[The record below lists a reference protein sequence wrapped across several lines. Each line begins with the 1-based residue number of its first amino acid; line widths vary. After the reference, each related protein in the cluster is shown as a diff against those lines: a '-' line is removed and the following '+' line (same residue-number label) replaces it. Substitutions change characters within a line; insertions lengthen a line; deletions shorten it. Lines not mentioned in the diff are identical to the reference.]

1 MEQGVNFD
9 LSILVSINIDRTASV
24 INHIDARDL
33 THYKSVC
40 KQSICLCKQRKQL
53 ITFIT

>member
-33 THYKSVC
+33 TH
-40 KQSICLCKQRKQL
+40 
-53 ITFIT
+53 